1 MRRQQGFLAAVCIA
15 SLFTANA
22 HAAFVSYVLDQS
34 NALSDG
40 VHYAQVTIDDH
51 GTTDRLTFT
60 VSPLAALTSIAGA
73 NFGIQEFGFNVVG
86 LANPLADAS
95 ATNAQWELPAEWSAK
110 VSPPPNQLDGF
121 GRFEVSVS
129 ATGSDRQRPLS
140 SSLFNTGLTL
150 GSFAEFSTN
159 VAAQGHVYF
168 AAHVTGF
175 DASGVTSAYFGGS
188 TLTPV
193 PLPAASWLLVSAL
206 GGFGLMRRR
215 TAG

>member
-1 MRRQQGFLAAVCIA
+1 MRRQRGLLAAVCIA

-40 VHYAQVTIDDH
+40 VHYAQVMIDDH
-51 GTTDRLTFT
+51 GTADRLTFT

-86 LANPLADAS
+86 SANPLADAS
-95 ATNAQWELPAEWSAK
+95 GTNAQWVLPAGWSAR

-129 ATGSDRQRPLS
+129 ATGSDRLSPLS
-140 SSLFNTGLTL
+140 FNLFNTGLTL
-150 GSFAEFSTN
+150 GSFAEVSTN
-159 VAAQGHVYF
+159 VAAQGNVYF
-168 AAHVTGF
+168 ATHVTGF

-193 PLPAASWLLVSAL
+193 PLPAASWLFASVL

-215 TAG
+215 AG